1 MAAFFLHRKNGMS
14 SKTNVYS
21 LFDLNE
27 HIRRVLAL
35 NYQQPVWIAAEIA
48 QVGQSRGHYYLD
60 LVQKGTGDDILA
72 QSPAVLWSSDFRRLR
87 SALGPDLDMVL
98 REGLEVKMQVRVDF
112 HERYGLKLIIAD
124 LDPAYTFGQL
134 ELRRRETIQTLRELG
149 LLNQNRTLPLP
160 PVLQRIAVVT
170 SEGAAGFQDFR
181 EHLEKNS
188 FGYRFEC
195 QLFASAVQG
204 KNSESEIQFSLEM
217 ILAKKQNFDCVVIVR
232 GGGAR
237 LDLTAFDG
245 LELCKTVAQMPLPVF
260 TGIGHDV
267 DETVLDLV
275 AHTALK
281 TPTAVADFLL
291 QHNLFFENEIFRLAE
306 NIRAA
311 SSFHLKNNQL
321 GLERLE
327 MAARLGS
334 RERLRSSAQRLVSL
348 EESLPFLTLQL
359 LRNQHQRLEQVE
371 AICRAFQPESILRRG
386 YSLTLKDGKVVTSSS
401 EVGAGDVLETRL
413 RTGIIYSKI
422 HQNNEGDAS

>member
-1 MAAFFLHRKNGMS
+1 MS
-14 SKTNVYS
+14 AKTNVYS

-35 NYQQPVWIAAEIA
+35 NYQQPIWIAAEIA

-60 LVQKGTGDDILA
+60 LVQKGAGDDILA
-72 QSPAVLWSSDFRRLR
+72 QSPAVLWATDFRRLR
-87 SALGPDLDMVL
+87 SAFGPDLDMVL

-134 ELRRRETIQTLRELG
+134 ELRRRQTIQTLRELG
-149 LLNQNRTLPLP
+149 LLEQNRMLTLPT
-160 PVLQRIAVVT
+160 VLQRIAVVT

-181 EHLEKNS
+181 EHLEKNT

-204 KNSESEIQFSLEM
+204 KNAESEIQFALEM

-237 LDLTAFDG
+237 LDLAAFDG
-245 LELCKTVAQMPLPVF
+245 LELCKTVALMPLPVF

-311 SSFHLKNNQL
+311 SGFHLKNNQL

-327 MAARLGS
+327 MSARLGS
-334 RERLRSSAQRLVSL
+334 RERLRSAAQRLVLL
-348 EESLPFLTLQL
+348 EESLPALMLQL
-359 LRNQHQRLEQVE
+359 FRNQNRRLEQAE
-371 AICRAFQPESILRRG
+371 AICHAFQPESILRRG
-386 YSLTLKDGKVVTSSS
+386 YSLTLKEGKVVTSSS

-413 RTGIIYSKI
+413 RTGTIYSKI
-422 HQNNEGDAS
+422 HQKKDGDAP

>member
-1 MAAFFLHRKNGMS
+1 
-14 SKTNVYS
+14 
-21 LFDLNE
+21 
-27 HIRRVLAL
+27 
-35 NYQQPVWIAAEIA
+35 
-48 QVGQSRGHYYLD
+48 
-60 LVQKGTGDDILA
+60 
-72 QSPAVLWSSDFRRLR
+72 
-87 SALGPDLDMVL
+87 
-98 REGLEVKMQVRVDF
+98 
-112 HERYGLKLIIAD
+112 
-124 LDPAYTFGQL
+124 
-134 ELRRRETIQTLRELG
+134 
-149 LLNQNRTLPLP
+149 
-160 PVLQRIAVVT
+160 
-170 SEGAAGFQDFR
+170 
-181 EHLEKNS
+181 
-188 FGYRFEC
+188 
-195 QLFASAVQG
+195 
-204 KNSESEIQFSLEM
+204 M

-306 NIRAA
+306 NVRDA
-311 SSFHLKNNQL
+311 SGFHLKTNQL

-334 RERLRSSAQRLVSL
+334 RERLHASAQRLVSL

-359 LRNQHQRLEQVE
+359 LRNQNQRLEQAE

-386 YSLTLKDGKVVTSSS
+386 YSLTLKGGKVVTSSS

-422 HQNNEGDAS
+422 DQHNEGDAAK

>member
-1 MAAFFLHRKNGMS
+1 MS

-35 NYQQPVWIAAEIA
+35 NYQQPIWVAAEIA

-60 LVQKGTGDDILA
+60 LVQKGAGDDILA
-72 QSPAVLWSSDFRRLR
+72 QSPAVLWATDFRRLR
-87 SALGPDLDMVL
+87 SSFGSDLDMVL

-134 ELRRRETIQTLRELG
+134 ELRRRQTIQTLRELN
-149 LLNQNRTLPLP
+149 LLERNRSLPLP
-160 PVLQRIAVVT
+160 TVLQRIAVVT

-181 EHLEKNS
+181 EHLEKNT
-188 FGYRFEC
+188 FGYRFDC

-204 KNSESEIQFSLEM
+204 KNAESEIQLALEM

-237 LDLTAFDG
+237 LDLAAFDG
-245 LELCKTVAQMPLPVF
+245 LELSKTVAQMPLPVF

-291 QHNLFFENEIFRLAE
+291 QHNLFFENEIFRLTE
-306 NIRAA
+306 NIRSA
-311 SSFHLKNNQL
+311 SGFHLKNNQL

-327 MAARLGS
+327 MSARLGS

-348 EESLPFLTLQL
+348 EESLPLLTFQL
-359 LRNQHQRLEQVE
+359 FRNQNQRLEQAE

-386 YSLTLKDGKVVTSSS
+386 YSLTLKEGKVVTSSS
-401 EVGAGDVLETRL
+401 KVSTGDLLETRL
-413 RTGIIYSKI
+413 RTGTIYSKI
-422 HQNNEGDAS
+422 HQKNDGDAP

>member
-1 MAAFFLHRKNGMS
+1 MS

-35 NYQQPVWIAAEIA
+35 NYQQPIWIAAEIA
-48 QVGQSRGHYYLD
+48 QVGQSRGHFYLD
-60 LVQKGTGDDILA
+60 LVQKGAGDDILA
-72 QSPAVLWSSDFRRLR
+72 QSPAVLWSNDFRRLR

-134 ELRRRETIQTLRELG
+134 ELRRRQTIQTLRELN
-149 LLNQNRTLPLP
+149 LLERNRSLPLP
-160 PVLQRIAVVT
+160 TVLQRIAVVT
-170 SEGAAGFQDFR
+170 SEGAAGFQDFH
-181 EHLEKNS
+181 EHLEKNA
-188 FGYRFEC
+188 FGYSFDC

-204 KNSESEIQFSLEM
+204 KNAESEIQFALEM
-217 ILAKKQNFDCVVIVR
+217 ILAKKQDFDCAVIVR

-237 LDLTAFDG
+237 LDLAAFDG

-291 QHNLFFENEIFRLAE
+291 QHNLFFENEIFRLTE
-306 NIRAA
+306 NIRSA
-311 SSFHLKNNQL
+311 SGFHLKNNQL

-334 RERLRSSAQRLVSL
+334 HERLRSTAQRLALL
-348 EESLPFLTLQL
+348 EESLPLLTFQL
-359 LRNQHQRLEQVE
+359 FRNQNRRLEQAE

-386 YSLTLKDGKVVTSSS
+386 YSLTLKEGKVVTSSS

-422 HQNNEGDAS
+422 YQKNDGGAS